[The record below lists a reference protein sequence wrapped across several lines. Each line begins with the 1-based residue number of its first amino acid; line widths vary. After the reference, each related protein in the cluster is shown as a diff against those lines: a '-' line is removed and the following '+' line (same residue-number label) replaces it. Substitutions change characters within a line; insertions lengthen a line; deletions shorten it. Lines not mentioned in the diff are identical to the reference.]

1 MSNLELYID
10 VVNNQTRTKIG
21 KKKGSDKVVFH
32 NQSNSILQIDFVP
45 TNVVKDKNGHSFIAG
60 ITVPANGEESVR
72 FDDAVGTTVKYTA
85 TVGTSD
91 PEDPIIIID

>member
-10 VVNNQTRTKIG
+10 VIDNSTRTKIG

-32 NQSNSILQIDFVP
+32 NQSNSVLQIDFDP
-45 TNVVKDKNGHSFIAG
+45 TNVVKDKNGNSFLAS
-60 ITVPANGEESVR
+60 ITVPAHGEESVR
-72 FDDAVGTTVKYTA
+72 FDDAVGTAVKYTA
-85 TVGTSD
+85 TIGSST